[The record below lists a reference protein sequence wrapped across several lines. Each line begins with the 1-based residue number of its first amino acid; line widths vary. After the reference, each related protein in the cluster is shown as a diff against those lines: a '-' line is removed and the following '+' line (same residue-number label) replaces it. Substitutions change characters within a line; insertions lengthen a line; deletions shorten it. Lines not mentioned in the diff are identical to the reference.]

1 MSYVRQCD
9 KGQICSDFNEVMA
22 KPTKE
27 EAMKA
32 FEEFKKLWSSKYRGM
47 TRMLNQTTD
56 NIFTYYDF
64 PEEIRES
71 ISTSNAIESFNS
83 KLKRETRKRILANS
97 EDNATIVV
105 TALSKSYNKSCGR
118 RRMKGLNKMTT
129 DKREEMGFDF

>member
-9 KGQICSDFNEVMA
+9 KGPICSDFNEVMA

-71 ISTSNAIESFNS
+71 ISTSNAIESFN
-83 KLKRETRKRILANS
+83 
-97 EDNATIVV
+97 
-105 TALSKSYNKSCGR
+105 
-118 RRMKGLNKMTT
+118 
-129 DKREEMGFDF
+129 